1 MTRKDPPLSSA
12 PEVSA
17 GADVEPLAPCAQS
30 EYEPLQVAL
39 VHRPGPEMDRLTPD
53 GAAAFLFDDLPHPER
68 LRREHDAFVRTLE
81 DEGVRVLHFG
91 DLLLDV
97 LRDEATR
104 RRLLRAVCDFH
115 VQRSIANALID
126 SFGDD
131 PARVL
136 RLLLTGITARELAAE
151 ANVHLQTDARERDF
165 FVVRPL
171 PHSFRS
177 RDPGAVVGRQFVC
190 ANMHF
195 DVRATEPLLLRT
207 IVAEHPLFR
216 GVTPGFGADRS
227 SQRPFTLE
235 GSDILVLSDEAV
247 AVGCSERTRS
257 ASIHLLAERLFDAEG
272 FARIYEINVPAR
284 RAHVHLDSMLTVV
297 DRNRVVVSAAAV
309 ERVTD
314 VVVYE
319 PYRIGDRTAAIP
331 VRDARSLTGILEAE
345 LRGGPLERIDVDDAG
360 VPDGDGG
367 DERRG
372 AATGVL
378 AIGPSR
384 VIAYDRHP
392 ALNRALREQGVDVLE
407 IEGEELARGHGGPRS
422 LVLPLRRGTAS

>member
-17 GADVEPLAPCAQS
+17 GAGVEPLGLAAES
-30 EYEPLQVAL
+30 EYGPLEVAL

-53 GAAAFLFDDLPHPER
+53 GAAAFLFDDLPRPDR

-81 DEGVRVLHFG
+81 DEGVRVLRLE

-115 VQRSIANALID
+115 VQRSIANELID

-136 RLLLTGITARELAAE
+136 ALLLTGITARELAAE
-151 ANVHLQTDARERDF
+151 ANVHLQSDARERDF

-171 PHSFRS
+171 PHCFLT
-177 RDPGAVVGRQFVC
+177 RDPGAVAGRQVVC

-195 DVRATEPLLLRT
+195 DVRAPEPLLLRT
-207 IVAEHPLFR
+207 ILSEHPLFR
-216 GVTPGFGADRS
+216 GVAPDFGADRS

-235 GSDILVLSDEAV
+235 GGDILVLSGEAV

-257 ASIHLLAERLFDAEG
+257 ASIHLLAERLFDVQG
-272 FARIYEINVPAR
+272 FLRIYEINVPPR
-284 RAHVHLDSMLTVV
+284 RGHVHLDSMLAVI
-297 DRNRVVVSAAAV
+297 DRNRIVVSSAAM
-309 ERVTD
+309 ERITEVI
-314 VVVYE
+314 VYE

-331 VRDARSLTGILEAE
+331 VRDPRPLPEILETE
-345 LRGGPLERIDVDDAG
+345 LRGGPLDRIDVDDAG
-360 VPDGDGG
+360 DAGADGG
-367 DERRG
+367 RRG
-372 AATGVL
+372 ATGVL

-392 ALNRALREQGVDVLE
+392 AVNRALRERGVDVLE
-407 IEGEELARGHGGPRS
+407 IEGDELARGHGGPRS
-422 LVLPLRRGTAS
+422 LALPLRRGQES